1 MQAFSDF
8 FIENIT
14 NCDSNDL
21 GAGIKA
27 NLYFAPTSFFSK
39 IDLPAKTNF
48 QESLLISLLDV
59 ELISGKEWNVIEC
72 LVDENELK
80 VKLQGNLG
88 RKRIKPSLEVYILG
102 LRAKILGFLEI
113 LKNEDLVFMIE
124 TNDGISVLFGTLIN
138 PAKIEAADGST
149 AKKYEDNS
157 GVSISLTT
165 NASVY
170 FFREKLVINPTDS
183 IPINFTSTYGF
194 IDDSAE

>member
-14 NCDSNDL
+14 HCDSNDL

-27 NLYFAPTSFFSK
+27 KLYFAPASFFSK

-48 QESLLISLLDV
+48 QDSLLISLLDV

-102 LRAKILGFLEI
+102 LKAKILGFLEI

-124 TNDGISVLFGTLIN
+124 TNDGISILFGTLIN

-149 AKKYEDNS
+149 AKKYEDNA

-183 IPINFTSTYGF
+183 TPINFTNAYGF